1 MPLTID
7 WESVAKAAMSVAV
20 AEMTALNPIAGL
32 VVKWASDTGFAI
44 YDQQK
49 VLDKADPVA
58 AAQLA
63 GDKVADLVEALR
75 FHGS

>member
-1 MPLTID
+1 MALTID
-7 WESVAKAAMSVAV
+7 WEAVAKAAMSVAE
-20 AEMTALNPIAGL
+20 AEVTALNPIAGI
-32 VVKWASDTGFAI
+32 VVKWAAETAFAI

-49 VLDKADPVA
+49 DKQDPVA

-63 GDKVADLVEALR
+63 GDKVADLVERLR